1 MKSPQWNEV
10 TWYSRLGTIVFLLL
24 FMPVLSFYIGKSY
37 QTVVGLEEL
46 PEAVVYSTINNWVK
60 INIEEDESV
69 QLFKT
74 VREYVQAND
83 KKLLYSELILEKRNK
98 DWIIVKVNP
107 QIEDDFT
114 STQIYVKKED
124 GVWKVLGLG
133 TVPTKLCN
141 EYPELGC

>member
-37 QTVVGLEEL
+37 QTVVELEES

-114 STQIYVKKED
+114 STQIYVKKEG